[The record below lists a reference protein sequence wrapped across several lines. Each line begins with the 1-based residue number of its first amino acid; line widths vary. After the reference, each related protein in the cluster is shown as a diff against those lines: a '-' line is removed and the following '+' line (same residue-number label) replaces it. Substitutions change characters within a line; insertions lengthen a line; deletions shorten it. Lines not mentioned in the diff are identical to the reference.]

1 VADGGCIS
9 FENRL
14 NFMTFCTLCC
24 NDHKWGVQQMLR
36 AAAMICM
43 VALTLRASE
52 AGAVSLLSDIA
63 RTAHQIDRNL
73 CKMNPADS
81 QCRPNHRKTKIAA
94 KHVAPKAGTAA
105 RPTTSIVR
113 LPPPAKQVSPPVPVV
128 AGKAAAGPIP
138 VPRPKLKPAG
148 LVPVT
153 KTAASVVP
161 PVVAPAPAHPVVPI
175 VVPLPPLPED
185 GSGCLTTLGAEGAAF
200 SPVPQ
205 PSAVVGCAIL
215 NPVRLFGVK
224 TPDGQVKLPDQPVLN
239 CAFALKFSRWIAA
252 RIEPLAQADLSVAL
266 TALGTGPGFDCR
278 GRTGDSAAK
287 MSEHATGNA
296 VDIVYLTFSDKK
308 RVLVKDALDE
318 KAPGFAM
325 LGDVRASACQDF
337 ATVLGPGINEA
348 HREHFHIDL
357 EQRRTGSKFRLCE

>member
-1 VADGGCIS
+1 
-9 FENRL
+9 
-14 NFMTFCTLCC
+14 
-24 NDHKWGVQQMLR
+24 MLR

-43 VALTLRASE
+43 VALTLRVGE
-52 AGAVSLLSDIA
+52 AGAETLLGDIA

-81 QCRPNHRKTKIAA
+81 KCRPTHRKTKMTA
-94 KHVAPKAGTAA
+94 KHSAPKAGATAGPA
-105 RPTTSIVR
+105 TPIVSP
-113 LPPPAKQVSPPVPVV
+113 PPPADKVSPPVPVV
-128 AGKAAAGPIP
+128 AGKTAARTIP
-138 VPRPKLKPAG
+138 VPRPKEKPAG
-148 LVPVT
+148 LVPVA

-161 PVVAPAPAHPVVPI
+161 PVVAPAPAPAHPVVPV
-175 VVPLPPLPED
+175 VVPPQPLPVD
-185 GSGCLTTLGAEGAAF
+185 GSGCLATLGAEGAAF

-224 TPDGQVKLPDQPVLN
+224 TPDGEVKLPDQPVLN
-239 CAFALKFSRWIAA
+239 CAFALKFSRWIAT
-252 RIEPLAQADLSVAL
+252 RIEPLAQADASVAL

-278 GRTGDSAAK
+278 GRNGDTAAK

-308 RVLVKDALDE
+308 RVLVKDALDD
-318 KAPGFAM
+318 KASGFAM
-325 LGDVRASACQDF
+325 LRDVRASACLDF
-337 ATVLGPGINEA
+337 TTVLGPGANEA

-357 EQRRTGSKFRLCE
+357 EQRRAGSNFRLCE